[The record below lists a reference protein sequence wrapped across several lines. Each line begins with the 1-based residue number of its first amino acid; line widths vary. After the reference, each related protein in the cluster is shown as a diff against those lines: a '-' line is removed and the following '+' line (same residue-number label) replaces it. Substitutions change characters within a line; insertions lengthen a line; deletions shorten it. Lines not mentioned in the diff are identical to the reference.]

1 MRDDPVVAR
10 YLGGMVM
17 APTPARLI
25 ATLLHWAMGLAC
37 LAQLPAPL
45 QPLLIGDTAA
55 PPKYD
60 TAYVH
65 SHRKVFSIG
74 YVSSVQNAEISLSD
88 SLDSVLDHRTNNP
101 TQYGLGINLGWLSGE
116 FTFTVPGVSVADP
129 NKGTTVSRN
138 YGLGISGRRLIGRAF
153 FNSSQG
159 FYPVQASIAD
169 STWQSG
175 GPYPVRADIHSNTFL
190 ASANYALSRKRRYS
204 FKAALYQTERQRR
217 SAGTW
222 LAGGTVWVND
232 IRSSEPFIPTE
243 ASINF
248 VGNTAFDRVRRT
260 VVGATIGYTHTFVF
274 FRKAFLTAAL
284 VPGLSVQQQRIALVG
299 GSADESAW
307 QAGAVAEAKFGA
319 GYNGDRFY
327 TAITGANY
335 YSTGDTEE
343 GISITTWFRFLR
355 FTLGVRIKQPNSG
368 FMRGIGLTN

>member
-17 APTPARLI
+17 DPTPARLI
-25 ATLLHWAMGLAC
+25 ATFLHWAMGLAC
-37 LAQLPAPL
+37 LAQLPASL

-88 SLDSVLDHRTNNP
+88 SLDRVLDHRTNNP

-159 FYPVQASIAD
+159 FYPVQASVAD

-299 GSADESAW
+299 GSAEESAW

-335 YSTGDTEE
+335 YSSGDTKE
-343 GISITTWFRFLR
+343 GISITTGFRFLR

-368 FMRGIGLTN
+368 FLRGMGLTN